1 MADIAARDRLPAASP
16 GRPRS
21 SGRAQAQTGERTN
34 KPLRTDIGTLVLHW
48 LTAGTFLVS
57 LFTGIRIAADALYA
71 PVSKWLSP
79 ILPQGEIWTWH
90 FFAGLTLFFCSSA
103 YLLYMWRSGL
113 AQRNALK
120 KTRVLAMQAP
130 RRLKWGAVNVA
141 LHWFVYALVVFLTCT
156 GVMLYLGYGNW
167 WVYVHSTAAFVG
179 LSYILVHV
187 VAHYLYGGWWQI
199 FRVFR
204 PARLAITQAVRPR
217 PVLIG
222 VLVGAATVT
231 ALASIDWTSRDTLQV
246 KRMKAGPDTKLLLDD
261 PAWASARPV
270 FIHTQQG
277 INLGGTGASLVE
289 VRA

>member
-1 MADIAARDRLPAASP
+1 MADIVHARDGLPSAGTARLKSAPKPAHAE
-16 GRPRS
+16 GT
-21 SGRAQAQTGERTN
+21 SGAA
-34 KPLRTDIGTLVLHW
+34 PRTDVGTLVLHW
-48 LTAGTFLVS
+48 TTAIAFTVS

-79 ILPQGEIWTWH
+79 VLPQGEIWTWH

-120 KTRVLAMQAP
+120 KTRVLTMQAP
-130 RRLKWGAVNVA
+130 GRLKWGAVNVA

-187 VAHYLYGGWWQI
+187 VTHYL
-199 FRVFR
+199 
-204 PARLAITQAVRPR
+204 
-217 PVLIG
+217 
-222 VLVGAATVT
+222 
-231 ALASIDWTSRDTLQV
+231 
-246 KRMKAGPDTKLLLDD
+246 
-261 PAWASARPV
+261 
-270 FIHTQQG
+270 
-277 INLGGTGASLVE
+277 
-289 VRA
+289 